1 MKDGFKSATIIAT
14 LNLLSWKK
22 DYRIWSVGTVIMV
35 LIIRYLIGVPL
46 YALPNGKTSTALLLP
61 VLLADAMNSNGLLK
75 VLIFF
80 GGILLFCDAPFLK
93 DNKWFLIHRAGRKGW
108 WKGECLYIAIA
119 SFIYMAFIA
128 ACSFLM
134 VLPCL
139 EWNGWGSIWEIS
151 SNKLMNYVLYSK
163 VYPKNVIS
171 STTVW
176 NAAFYS
182 YMVSSITVMLL
193 GYLVY
198 AFNVVTG
205 KNWPGI
211 LAASCLV
218 LADPVVIYFYHEQTS
233 WMMLFSPVNWSSIEN
248 LKKYSGEGML
258 TSMYVYAVILS
269 ICAILMMVIKE
280 KTHEMDL

>member
-1 MKDGFKSATIIAT
+1 
-14 LNLLSWKK
+14 
-22 DYRIWSVGTVIMV
+22 
-35 LIIRYLIGVPL
+35 
-46 YALPNGKTSTALLLP
+46 
-61 VLLADAMNSNGLLK
+61 
-75 VLIFF
+75 
-80 GGILLFCDAPFLK
+80 
-93 DNKWFLIHRAGRKGW
+93 
-108 WKGECLYIAIA
+108 
-119 SFIYMAFIA
+119 MAFIA
-128 ACSFLM
+128 VCSFLV

-171 STTVW
+171 STNVW

-182 YMVSSITVMLL
+182 YVVSSLTVMLL

-198 AFNVVTG
+198 AFNVITG

-218 LADPVVIYFYHEQTS
+218 LGDPVVIYFYHEQTS

-258 TSMYVYAVILS
+258 TSVYVYAVSLS

-280 KTHEMDL
+280 KTQEMDL

>member
-1 MKDGFKSATIIAT
+1 MKPKIISFYW
-14 LNLLSWKK
+14 LF
-22 DYRIWSVGTVIMV
+22 
-35 LIIRYLIGVPL
+35 
-46 YALPNGKTSTALLLP
+46 ALRAVREKYQAEKEMHQLLP
-61 VLLADAMNSNGLLK
+61 WEYQ
-75 VLIFF
+75 I
-80 GGILLFCDAPFLK
+80 
-93 DNKWFLIHRAGRKGW
+93 RKLNPS
-108 WKGECLYIAIA
+108 K
-119 SFIYMAFIA
+119 
-128 ACSFLM
+128 
-134 VLPCL
+134 
-139 EWNGWGSIWEIS
+139 
-151 SNKLMNYVLYSK
+151 KYVLYSK

-182 YMVSSITVMLL
+182 YMVSSLTVMLL
-193 GYLVY
+193 RYLVY

-258 TSMYVYAVILS
+258 TSVYVYVVSLS

-280 KTHEMDL
+280 KTQEMDL

>member
-93 DNKWFLIHRAGRKGW
+93 DNKWFLIHRAGRRRW

-128 ACSFLM
+128 ACSFLV
-134 VLPCL
+134 VL
-139 EWNGWGSIWEIS
+139 
-151 SNKLMNYVLYSK
+151 VLYSK

-182 YMVSSITVMLL
+182 YMVSSLTVMLL

-218 LADPVVIYFYHEQTS
+218 LADPVVIYFYNEQTS

-258 TSMYVYAVILS
+258 TSVYVYAVSLS

>member
-1 MKDGFKSATIIAT
+1 
-14 LNLLSWKK
+14 
-22 DYRIWSVGTVIMV
+22 
-35 LIIRYLIGVPL
+35 
-46 YALPNGKTSTALLLP
+46 
-61 VLLADAMNSNGLLK
+61 
-75 VLIFF
+75 
-80 GGILLFCDAPFLK
+80 
-93 DNKWFLIHRAGRKGW
+93 
-108 WKGECLYIAIA
+108 
-119 SFIYMAFIA
+119 MAFIA
-128 ACSFLM
+128 VCSFFV

-171 STTVW
+171 STNVW

-182 YMVSSITVMLL
+182 YVVSSLTVMLL

-198 AFNVVTG
+198 AFNVITG

-258 TSMYVYAVILS
+258 TSVYVYAVSLS

-280 KTHEMDL
+280 KTQEMDL